1 MSENHGAK
9 PEEGGD
15 VPFENGNVGVAAER
29 FTETMAEAKAKI
41 EEASL
46 AETAEGLGVDQASFD
61 KYYKNGEF
69 DWASYGKEQA
79 FKAAQKKPTEGDEAK
94 EEAVSDEGA
103 ADEGAAEAQAAAET
117 VVEQAG
123 LNWDDLGQE
132 IIDTGD
138 ISEESRK
145 ALTAIGIP
153 DAVIDQHLALLHKDA
168 NDIVVQIVDGFGG
181 QETFGDVF
189 DALQAKATP
198 EQRDAIDEMLRDP
211 STFDLGIQTA
221 FTLAEI
227 ERPATGDASATS
239 AQTEQITPNAS
250 TGGSG
255 STQGYETFA
264 EQVNAIK
271 DPRYKTDPAYRAEVM
286 NKVRVSTY
294 DMNPRAHSGGL

>member
-1 MSENHGAK
+1 MSENHGTK

-41 EEASL
+41 DDAAL

-79 FKAAQKKPTEGDEAK
+79 FKAAQKKPDEGDEVEA
-94 EEAVSDEGA
+94 EAVSDE
-103 ADEGAAEAQAAAET
+103 DAAEAQTAAET

-138 ISEESRK
+138 ISEESRE
-145 ALTAIGIP
+145 ALAAIGIP
-153 DAVIDQHLALLHKDA
+153 GAVIDQHLALLHKDA

-189 DALQAKATP
+189 DALQAKATS

-227 ERPATGDASATS
+227 ERPATGDVPATS